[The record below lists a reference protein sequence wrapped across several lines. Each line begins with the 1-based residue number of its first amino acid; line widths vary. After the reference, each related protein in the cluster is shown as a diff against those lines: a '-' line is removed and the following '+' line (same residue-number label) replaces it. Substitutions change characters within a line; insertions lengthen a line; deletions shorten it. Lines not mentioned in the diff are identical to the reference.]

1 MGNMRIDFD
10 TLFTLDGDDLIL
22 KRPMII
28 NGVSYRTDDTF
39 KDYKT
44 NLTESPGKCA
54 FAVEQGQNGYILTET
69 IVMS

>member
-39 KDYKT
+39 KDYRT
-44 NLTESPGKCA
+44 NLTENPGKCA

-69 IVMS
+69 IAMS

>member
-10 TLFTLDGDDLIL
+10 TLFRMDGDDLIL

-28 NGVSYRTDDTF
+28 NGTSYRTDDIL

-44 NLTESPGKCA
+44 SLTENPGKCS
-54 FAVEQGQNGYILTET
+54 FSVEQGQNGYVLTET
-69 IVMS
+69 FIMS